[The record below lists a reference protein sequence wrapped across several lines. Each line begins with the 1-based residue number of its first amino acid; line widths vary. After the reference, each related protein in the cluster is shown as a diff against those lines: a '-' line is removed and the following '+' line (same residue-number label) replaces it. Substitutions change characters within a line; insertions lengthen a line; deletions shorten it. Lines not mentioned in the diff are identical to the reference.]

1 MTKTFVIALAMGAAG
16 IASAQTPSAT
26 PAPAGAATR
35 APRIAVIDMGLIS
48 AQSTLGKS
56 YASKIEALEK
66 QIQAEGTKKQAELT
80 KKDAAIK
87 ALNDEL
93 EKQGAVLSAEAADKK
108 RQEITKLTRERA
120 AFLEDGQ
127 AELTRLRQ
135 RAEDQAQ
142 TLNGEFQNKIKPVI
156 EAVSKEKGIDILLTS
171 QVALTMNKEFDI
183 SKDVITRVD
192 AAEAAAPKTGAAAP
206 AKPAAPASPKPSPA
220 GN

>member
-1 MTKTFVIALAMGAAG
+1 MTKTSLIALALGATFTA
-16 IASAQTPSAT
+16 AAVAQTPA
-26 PAPAGAATR
+26 APR
-35 APRIAVIDMGLIS
+35 SPRIAVIDMQAIS
-48 AQSTLGKS
+48 SDSVLGKS
-56 YASKIEALEK
+56 YATKLEALENEIK
-66 QIQAEGTKKQAELT
+66 AEGTKKQAELT

-108 RQEITKLTRERA
+108 RLEITKLTRERT

-127 AELTRLRQ
+127 AELQNLRN
-135 RAEDQAQ
+135 RAEQQAQ
-142 TLNGEFQNKIKPVI
+142 SLNGEFQNKIKPVI

-220 GN
+220 SN

>member
-1 MTKTFVIALAMGAAG
+1 MTKTSLIALAVSATFAA
-16 IASAQTPSAT
+16 AAVAQTP
-26 PAPAGAATR
+26 AATAAR
-35 APRIAVIDMGLIS
+35 SPRIAVIDMQAIS
-48 AQSTLGKS
+48 SDSALGKS
-56 YASKIEALEK
+56 YATKLEALENEIK
-66 QIQAEGTKKQAELT
+66 TEGTKKQAELT

-108 RQEITKLTRERA
+108 KLEITRLTRERA

-127 AELTRLRQ
+127 AELQNLRN
-135 RAEDQAQ
+135 RAEQQAQ
-142 TLNGEFQNKIKPVI
+142 TLNNEFQNKIKPVI

-206 AKPAAPASPKPSPA
+206 PKPATPASPKPSPA
-220 GN
+220 SK